1 MQNARP
7 ADNHCKELR
16 VQSVLTFNLHVYRG
30 PRLAHVSPIQCTGP
44 STSSSTSWSKVTVK
58 LIIFTSGHWQSV
70 SAITSPSPQQWL
82 NPYFGNPDWLSDL
95 NHCCPCFG
103 NPDSPVR
110 YGTRIV
116 FLDWS
121 ICKGSPLLMKY
132 DKLFRKSHFV
142 IFAFD
147 KKHKGAR
154 TVWPI
159 IVLARGDGGSQT
171 FWQAPP
177 RLPPTPFLPPVSF
190 ILACH
195 TGSYLHNF
203 WQLSQPPN
211 SSTIAK
217 QMLHQSRIT
226 PCLTMRRSCF
236 MLKNTCFFGLENWVS
251 RCMFGLT
258 SNAVHP
264 LGPHKTSSIWVGHQ
278 MLHQAS
284 GWSWKVSAIRK
295 SCG

>member
-1 MQNARP
+1 MLPSRISFPVNTMNIHAPQWLPVSRQTTNLTSHFFSPQSGSSPTAHFDLGGLFYSLAAFCMQNARP

-58 LIIFTSGHWQSV
+58 LRIFTSGHWQSV

-103 NPDSPVR
+103 NTDSPVR

-132 DKLFRKSHFV
+132 DKLFRKSHFRW
-142 IFAFD
+142 FCRWWQKAQLGRGPFD
-147 KKHKGAR
+147 QLLYWQEEMVAVGPFDN
-154 TVWPI
+154 TVSATC
-159 IVLARGDGGSQT
+159 VLYT
-171 FWQAPP
+171 C
-177 RLPPTPFLPPVSF
+177 LP
-190 ILACH
+190 H
-195 TGSYLHNF
+195 R
-203 WQLSQPPN
+203 QLS
-211 SSTIAK
+211 T
-217 QMLHQSRIT
+217 
-226 PCLTMRRSCF
+226 
-236 MLKNTCFFGLENWVS
+236 
-251 RCMFGLT
+251 
-258 SNAVHP
+258 
-264 LGPHKTSSIWVGHQ
+264 
-278 MLHQAS
+278 
-284 GWSWKVSAIRK
+284 
-295 SCG
+295 

>member
-44 STSSSTSWSKVTVK
+44 STSSSTSWSKVTVQ
-58 LIIFTSGHWQSV
+58 LRIFTSGHWQSV

-103 NPDSPVR
+103 NTDSPVR

-142 IFAFD
+142 IFAVD

-159 IVLARGDGGSQT
+159 IVLARGDGGSRT

-195 TGSYLHNF
+195 TDTGYLHDFLTAVTTSKFIYYCFINKVLSPA
-203 WQLSQPPN
+203 WRSDLLLQLGKLSFKMHVWIDQQCISPTWPP
-211 SSTIAK
+211 
-217 QMLHQSRIT
+217 
-226 PCLTMRRSCF
+226 
-236 MLKNTCFFGLENWVS
+236 
-251 RCMFGLT
+251 
-258 SNAVHP
+258 
-264 LGPHKTSSIWVGHQ
+264 
-278 MLHQAS
+278 
-284 GWSWKVSAIRK
+284 
-295 SCG
+295 